1 MIPRIL
7 VLAAVAASLGGCMG
21 AGQKVLVRNLP
32 PAPAYAQPVLVAD
45 PRVGDDAL
53 VVAARERLG
62 RVQAN
67 CVITHFRDWYARV
80 RQAYAEGGDQSPM
93 VAEVEAVC
101 GKLNNKKKR

>member
-1 MIPRIL
+1 MIPRIIAL
-7 VLAAVAASLGGCMG
+7 VAIAGLLGACQT

-32 PAPAYAQPVLVAD
+32 PAPAYAQPVPVSD

-67 CVITHFRDWYARV
+67 CVITHFRDWYERV
-80 RQAYAEGGDQSPM
+80 RQAYAEGGDQNAL
-93 VAEVEAVC
+93 VGEAEATC
-101 GKLNNKKKR
+101 GKFKNKKR

>member
-1 MIPRIL
+1 MFPRIIAL
-7 VLAAVAASLGGCMG
+7 VVISGLLGACQT

-32 PAPAYAQPVLVAD
+32 PAPAYAQPVLVTD

-67 CVITHFRDWYARV
+67 CVISHFRDWYDRV
-80 RQAYAEGGDQSPM
+80 RQVYSEGGDQSAM
-93 VAEVEAVC
+93 TTEVEAVC
-101 GKLNNKKKR
+101 GKIKNKKR